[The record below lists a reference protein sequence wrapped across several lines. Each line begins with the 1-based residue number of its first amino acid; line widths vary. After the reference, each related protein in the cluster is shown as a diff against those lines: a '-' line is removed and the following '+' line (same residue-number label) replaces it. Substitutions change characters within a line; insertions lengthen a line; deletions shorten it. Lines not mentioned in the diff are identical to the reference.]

1 MAESSSS
8 SSAAA
13 ALAEETPAKIPVTI
27 KVSGAKPAVV
37 DADGCATI
45 GELKKKISDKCGVP
59 VAQQK
64 TLMLK
69 GKMIKD
75 EADTLEKWKIA
86 DGTTINLIKGP
97 APKTEGEAEK
107 KEEEKPKDD
116 APAAPVLCLGKCGFY
131 GNPKMEN
138 YCSKCYKE
146 KQEKEAEEFKK
157 TLAKPVMSKEEEEEA
172 KKLEEEEKRKAEE
185 IANRPVQEDKR
196 LCWVKGCGKKVG
208 LTALECRC
216 GYFFCNSHRL
226 PEAHEC
232 IFDYQEAGRA
242 LLAKR
247 NEKVVGSTLEKS

>member
-1 MAESSSS
+1 M
-8 SSAAA
+8 
-13 ALAEETPAKIPVTI
+13 
-27 KVSGAKPAVV
+27 V

-116 APAAPVLCLGKCGFY
+116 APAAPVRCIISIYIIFVQLC
-131 GNPKMEN
+131 
-138 YCSKCYKE
+138 
-146 KQEKEAEEFKK
+146 
-157 TLAKPVMSKEEEEEA
+157 
-172 KKLEEEEKRKAEE
+172 
-185 IANRPVQEDKR
+185 
-196 LCWVKGCGKKVG
+196 
-208 LTALECRC
+208 
-216 GYFFCNSHRL
+216 
-226 PEAHEC
+226 
-232 IFDYQEAGRA
+232 
-242 LLAKR
+242 
-247 NEKVVGSTLEKS
+247 STSSSF